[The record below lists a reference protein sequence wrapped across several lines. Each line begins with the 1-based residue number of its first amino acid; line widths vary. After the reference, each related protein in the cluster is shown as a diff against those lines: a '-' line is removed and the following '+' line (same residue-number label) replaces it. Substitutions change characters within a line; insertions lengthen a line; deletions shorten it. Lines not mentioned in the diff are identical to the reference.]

1 MLEDSE
7 FKPFNLTDFTVV
19 ETLPDDSESLSATQE
34 DGQDGAEV
42 EESEISVR
50 LASFKPLIIDEQ
62 GSSEEFDAE
71 GSTDL
76 ADRRTDAEK
85 IQLSQDFRT
94 ANFFQENS
102 LLTNAENFAETIRD
116 GAKLDKTQLLTKIEE
131 QATDTKRIHK
141 KTVAENQ
148 EAEEERKKLLSATEE
163 KVDEIKNEAFNE
175 GFEAGR
181 LKGMQKRYDEAE
193 PLVLQVNSV
202 MEQLN
207 SLRQA
212 VRFQA
217 EKELVE
223 LALQIAKKVVAEEI
237 KLPNDVIKNIVK
249 AALHETEVQ
258 GKIYLYLHPDDYEF
272 LLKSKADL
280 EHYLNEEQTLVL
292 RQNPELKPGSI
303 YVESDEEIISRSIE
317 DQFDKLEETLTEQ
330 IENRHAQ
337 LSEVD
342 LDAHDFSIQTSSDDA
357 ANADS
362 AAVHLQDVGEVDSPA
377 ETDEKAELKKADPE
391 KSTVK
396 DTEEIVQKTMPV
408 DSSEVDDN
416 EKPVTQ
422 SGSVDLRKMDETDLS
437 EDAADP
443 ALETKSIETE
453 EQEQQTK
460 PVEIKEPE
468 LETQVAKT
476 EESVPET
483 ETDKSA
489 ELDPPK

>member
-7 FKPFNLTDFTVV
+7 FKPFNLTDFTVA
-19 ETLPDDSESLSATQE
+19 ETLPEDSESLSATQE

-42 EESEISVR
+42 EESEISDR
-50 LASFKPLIIDEQ
+50 LASFKPLIINEQ
-62 GSSEEFDAE
+62 GRSEEFDAN

-85 IQLSQDFRT
+85 IHLSQEFRT
-94 ANFFQENS
+94 AEFFQENS
-102 LLTNAENFAETIRD
+102 LLTNAENFSETIRD
-116 GAKLDKTQLLTKIEE
+116 GANLYKTQLLTKIEE
-131 QATDTKRIHK
+131 QATDSKRIHQN
-141 KTVAENQ
+141 TVADNH

-163 KVDEIKNEAFNE
+163 KVDEIKKEAFNE

-181 LKGMQKRYDEAE
+181 LKGMQKRYDEAG

-237 KLPNDVIKNIVK
+237 KLPNDVIKNIVT

-280 EHYLNEEQTLVL
+280 ERYLNEEQTLVL

-357 ANADS
+357 TNSDS
-362 AAVHLQDVGEVDSPA
+362 AAVHLQDVGEVNSPS
-377 ETDEKAELKKADPE
+377 ETDEKAELKKVDAE

-396 DTEEIVQKTMPV
+396 DTEEITQKTMPV

-416 EKPVTQ
+416 EKPMTQ
-422 SGSVDLRKMDETDLS
+422 SGSVDLHEMDETDLS
-437 EDAADP
+437 KEATDTT
-443 ALETKSIETE
+443 LETESIETE

-460 PVEIKEPE
+460 PEENKEPE
-468 LETQVAKT
+468 LENEAANT
-476 EESVPET
+476 EESVPDT
-483 ETDKSA
+483 ETDESA